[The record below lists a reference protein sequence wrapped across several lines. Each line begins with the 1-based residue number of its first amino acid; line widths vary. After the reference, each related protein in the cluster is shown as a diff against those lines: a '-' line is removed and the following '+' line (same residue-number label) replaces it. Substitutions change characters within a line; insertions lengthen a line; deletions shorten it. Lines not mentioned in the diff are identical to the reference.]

1 MPNYTINVV
10 KRNDRKKQND
20 IKEEEDEIILKRTLC
35 TVAGAS
41 VLYLPR
47 H

>member
-1 MPNYTINVV
+1 MTNYTINVV

-20 IKEEEDEIILKRTLC
+20 IKEEEDEIILKRTPC
-35 TVAGAS
+35 TVAEAS